1 MVVEVVVVV
10 VVVVVVGVIAV
21 CDGGDLVSGG
31 GWCHR
36 GRVVSVVVDR
46 GVCVCFNAVLCVLH
60 DGVCQ
65 YV

>member
-10 VVVVVVGVIAV
+10 VVVVGIIAV
-21 CDGGDLVSGG
+21 RDGGDLVSGG
-31 GWCHR
+31 GWCRR
-36 GRVVSVVVDR
+36 GRVVSVVVDH
-46 GVCVCFNAVLCVLH
+46 GVCVCFNTILCVLH